1 MGDVDP
7 NRWKCGQEVWPD
19 AKINEMRI
27 VRIICL
33 IGILGLGARAEN
45 EPELPLL
52 PNVMYT
58 SDASTVR
65 AVQSALQQRHYYR
78 AGIDGFFG
86 QATGDAIQRFQMDHG
101 LQVKPVI
108 SESLLSALGIAN
120 NAPTYR

>member
-1 MGDVDP
+1 MTENKANMAILVLG
-7 NRWKCGQEVWPD
+7 
-19 AKINEMRI
+19 
-27 VRIICL
+27 ICL
-33 IGILGLGARAEN
+33 VAAFALGACTAET
-45 EPELPLL
+45 PEAPLL